1 MHPFSYVRAA
11 DERSALEALRQG
23 PGIDPIAGGTD
34 MMQLLKDDVRRP
46 RRLVDINR
54 LPWTQVDEGPNGL
67 VIGALARMSDVA
79 EHHAVR
85 DHYPVIA
92 QALLM
97 SASAQVRNLASMGGN
112 LMQRT
117 RCGYFRDVAMPCNRR
132 EPGSGCS
139 ALHGENRQHA
149 ILGGSP
155 NCIATHPSDLAVALV
170 ALDAVLRIAGPAGER
185 RVKVADFHLLPGDTP
200 EREVALGQ
208 GELIT
213 AIEVPAG
220 LWTRRSRYLKARD
233 RASFE
238 FAACSAAVAL
248 ERDGDRV
255 RSARVAVGGVATKPW
270 RLPQVEAA
278 LAGAPLNSETIQR
291 AAALASQGAQPLEQ
305 NGFKVPLLQRTVG
318 RAIAATGELV

>member
-1 MHPFSYVRAA
+1 MHPFSYVRAT

-46 RRLVDINR
+46 RRLVDING
-54 LPWTQVDEGPNGL
+54 LPWAQIEAGPAGL

-79 EHHAVR
+79 EHRTVR
-85 DHYPVIA
+85 DQYPVIA
-92 QALLM
+92 EALLM
-97 SASAQVRNLASMGGN
+97 SASPQVRNLASMGGN

-117 RCGYFRDVAMPCNRR
+117 RCVYFRDAAMKCNRR

-155 NCIATHPSDLAVALV
+155 DCVATHPSDLAVALV

-185 RVKVADFHLLPGDTP
+185 RVKVAEFHLLPGATP
-200 EREVALGQ
+200 ERETALGQ

-220 LWTRRSRYLKARD
+220 PWTRRSTYLKARD

-255 RSARVAVGGVATKPW
+255 RSARIAVGGVATKPW

-278 LAGAPLNSETIQR
+278 LAGTPLNSETIQR
-291 AAALASQGAQPLEQ
+291 AAALATEGAQPLEH

-318 RAIAATGELV
+318 RAIAATGELA